1 MQKKNYSEPIKIKN
15 PSAMQLPDITLTM
28 EFSGTKYKFNGIYD
42 GQRTVSSK
50 LLRLMDNDEN
60 FTKGADKTDDER

>member
-1 MQKKNYSEPIKIKN
+1 
-15 PSAMQLPDITLTM
+15 MQLPDITLTM
-28 EFSGTKYKFNGIYD
+28 KFSGTKYKFNGIYD